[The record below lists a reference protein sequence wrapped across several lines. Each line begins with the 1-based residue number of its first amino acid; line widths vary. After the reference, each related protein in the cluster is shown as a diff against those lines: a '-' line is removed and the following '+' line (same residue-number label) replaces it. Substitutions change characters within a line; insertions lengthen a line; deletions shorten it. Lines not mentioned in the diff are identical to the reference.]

1 MNVARPLAVAIDAVS
16 RSSEAVLIFNSRV
29 HGVGSCLCEHL
40 GSPIDATFVIG
51 PHFVQF
57 LVLFFVLILYIE
69 RQSRH
74 ANINF
79 W

>member
-1 MNVARPLAVAIDAVS
+1 MNVARPVAVDAVS

-29 HGVGSCLCEHL
+29 HGVGLGLCEHL
-40 GSPIDATFVIG
+40 GSPFNTAFVIS

-57 LVLFFVLILYIE
+57 LVLFFVLILFMG

-79 W
+79 C